1 MEQFMFPF
9 KIVSDICQPLKSALY
24 RNPGAP
30 PTAQISS
37 ARHENAKKAAQFNQ
51 GFQRNLT
58 HCKMLSDFA
67 LYRSY
72 GTAKYDEKYRL

>member
-1 MEQFMFPF
+1 LSQIF
-9 KIVSDICQPLKSALY
+9 VNRLKVHCISTLARHRL
-24 RNPGAP
+24 A
-30 PTAQISS
+30 TAQISS
-37 ARHENAKKAAQFNQ
+37 ARQENAKKAAQFNQ

-72 GTAKYDEKYRL
+72 GTAKYDEKYRF